1 MRSED
6 VGEFLCPQLEGLR
19 RSEGESTYMLVE
31 VLGYVRHIEVCV
43 AVVSKFLELR
53 VEGFLTANHQREP
66 ASVVKCNRLPE
77 QN

>member
-1 MRSED
+1 
-6 VGEFLCPQLEGLR
+6 
-19 RSEGESTYMLVE
+19 MLVE

-53 VEGFLTANHQREP
+53 VEGFLIANHQREP

-77 QN
+77 QS